1 MHREFRRVLSD
12 LIRVLSEAS
21 SEGLS
26 VQKIA
31 RHVFNACNSLF
42 YILDFEEV
50 RAYVMQYLLRN
61 SKNQNSIIERAE
73 RRGMYRLNYNSRETM
88 QLMLQFN
95 DHTIID
101 VKKSSHEQKNNLLS
115 FFDDFS
121 GNK

>member
-1 MHREFRRVLSD
+1 MNYDREI
-12 LIRVLSEAS
+12 IRVLSEAS